1 MITITDTDNKPLSSL
16 RLRPAQQTTIRLST
30 SDLMPMIAS
39 LQATRADFLLEPLAG
54 EAESVSRGNGQELL
68 DECLVE
74 ALLSGVWVPLNEVRE
89 IGIIM
94 QNEPI
99 DVTLRVKNVGQAVGE
114 VAFGLAAIG
123 LSYSRLMMVAS
134 PFLRVT
140 GHDSVF
146 YQFGKNAWAEF
157 PPVGEKIVLPEMPDA
172 FFYSKLNFLTTHD
185 GVTEYGEVLLE
196 AGQTV
201 LAQGLTEVPEGYIAT
216 LLTDGIRVSRGENEL
231 PIASVEDDL
240 IMTAAEASYIL
251 RAFEDDIYTHKM
263 DLEREENII
272 DRFAIGYEEGEW
284 FVHLIS
290 IEDGEVMHTEEME
303 RFAGT
308 AETVPLRWFIEDVE
322 MYFYIFK
329 KEN

>member
-16 RLRPAQQTTIRLST
+16 RLRPAQQATIRLST
-30 SDLMPMIAS
+30 DDLMPMIAN
-39 LQATRADFLLEPLAG
+39 LQATRADFLLKPLTG

-68 DECLVE
+68 DDGLVE
-74 ALLSGVWVPLNEVRE
+74 ALLGGVWVPLNEARE
-89 IGIIM
+89 VGIIGYG
-94 QNEPI
+94 EPI

-114 VAFGLAAIG
+114 VAFGLAAIC
-123 LSYSRLMMVAS
+123 LSFSKLMMVAS

-140 GHDSVF
+140 GHDNVF
-146 YQFGKNAWAEF
+146 YQFDKNGWAEF

-172 FFYSKLNFLTTHD
+172 FFYSKYNFLTNYN
-185 GVTEYGEVLLE
+185 GITEYGEALE
-196 AGQTV
+196 AGQTI

-240 IMTAAEASYIL
+240 IMTVAEASFIL

-272 DRFAIGYEEGEW
+272 DRLAIGYEEGEW
-284 FVHLIS
+284 FFHLIS
-290 IEDGEVMHTEEME
+290 IEDGEVVHTEEME
-303 RFAGT
+303 RVAGT
-308 AETVPLRWFIEDVE
+308 AETVPLRWFIEDEE

>member
-16 RLRPAQQTTIRLST
+16 RLRPAQQATIRLST
-30 SDLMPMIAS
+30 DDLMPMIAN
-39 LQATRADFLLEPLAG
+39 LQATRADFLLKPLTG

-68 DECLVE
+68 DDGLVE
-74 ALLSGVWVPLNEVRE
+74 ALLGGVWVPLNEARE
-89 IGIIM
+89 VGIIGYG
-94 QNEPI
+94 EPI

-114 VAFGLAAIG
+114 VAFGLAAIC
-123 LSYSRLMMVAS
+123 LSFSKLMMVAS

-140 GHDSVF
+140 GHDNVF
-146 YQFGKNAWAEF
+146 YQFDKNGWAEF
-157 PPVGEKIVLPEMPDA
+157 PPVGEKIVLPEMPDV
-172 FFYSKLNFLTTHD
+172 FFYSKYNFLTNYN
-185 GVTEYGEVLLE
+185 GITEYGEALK
-196 AGQTV
+196 AGQTI

-240 IMTAAEASYIL
+240 IMTAVEASFIL

-272 DRFAIGYEEGEW
+272 DRLAIGYEEGEW

-290 IEDGEVMHTEEME
+290 IEDGEVVHTEEME
-303 RFAGT
+303 RVAGT
-308 AETVPLRWFIEDVE
+308 AETVPLRWFIEDEEVH
-322 MYFYIFK
+322 FYIFK

>member
-16 RLRPAQQTTIRLST
+16 RLRPAQQATIRLST
-30 SDLMPMIAS
+30 DDLMPMIAN
-39 LQATRADFLLEPLAG
+39 LQATRADFLLKPLTG

-68 DECLVE
+68 DDGLVE
-74 ALLSGVWVPLNEVRE
+74 ALLGGVWVPLNEARE
-89 IGIIM
+89 VGIIGYG
-94 QNEPI
+94 EPI

-114 VAFGLAAIG
+114 VAFGLAAIC
-123 LSYSRLMMVAS
+123 LSFSKLMMVAS

-140 GHDSVF
+140 GHDNVF
-146 YQFGKNAWAEF
+146 YQFGKNGWAEF
-157 PPVGEKIVLPEMPDA
+157 PPVGEKIVLPEMPDV
-172 FFYSKLNFLTTHD
+172 FFYSKYNFLTNYN
-185 GVTEYGEVLLE
+185 GITEYGETLE
-196 AGQTV
+196 AGQTI

-240 IMTAAEASYIL
+240 IMTAVEASFIL

-272 DRFAIGYEEGEW
+272 DRLAIGYEEGEW

-290 IEDGEVMHTEEME
+290 IEDGEVVHTEEME
-303 RFAGT
+303 RVAGT
-308 AETVPLRWFIEDVE
+308 AETVPLRWFIEDEEVH
-322 MYFYIFK
+322 FYIFK